1 MKRPQHQDIK
11 QRFKMNPQATTRDIE
26 NHCGTGYAAKL
37 LGLSVG
43 TIQKLVTQNVLH
55 SWKTN
60 GGHRKITMASIDE
73 YQRKI
78 ELIKPQPPSKDERLC
93 VLLVEDDAVTRQM
106 VQGYCTN
113 STIPVNC
120 IAKASAMEAM
130 IHLTDIQPDLLIT
143 DLNMPGIDGFELLR
157 LLRQNPR
164 FNQMA
169 LMVLTSLTPVE
180 IQARGELP
188 QGTICL
194 HKPVKA
200 SWFHGFFEGL
210 FLGQSQFL
218 KHQNFHTSKSL
229 PLQNSFQANT

>member
-1 MKRPQHQDIK
+1 MKMKRPQHQVIK
-11 QRFKMNPQATTRDIE
+11 QRIKINPEATSLDIE

-37 LGLSVG
+37 LGMSVG
-43 TIQKLVTQNVLH
+43 TIQKLVTQNELH

-60 GGHRKITMASIDE
+60 GGHRKITMASIEE

-78 ELIKPQPPSKDERLC
+78 ELITQQIPSKDGRLC

-113 STIPVNC
+113 STMPVNC
-120 IAKASAMEAM
+120 IAMASAMEAM
-130 IHLTDIQPDLLIT
+130 IHIIKIQPDLLIT

-169 LMVLTSLTPVE
+169 LMVLTSLTPEE
-180 IQARGELP
+180 IKARGELP

-194 HKPVKA
+194 HKPAKA
-200 SWFHGFFEGL
+200 SWFNGFFEGIM
-210 FLGQSQFL
+210 LGRSQ
-218 KHQNFHTSKSL
+218 N
-229 PLQNSFQANT
+229 AM